1 MKIKLWVV
9 CLWVGSSA
17 FLFHQQ
23 AEAQEAFASGP
34 IRMVLGFPPGATTD
48 SVARLLGQKLSA
60 QMNTPVLVEN
70 RTGAN
75 GNIAAEFVAKSKPS
89 GHTLLFNTMT
99 VVLGAA
105 AGQKTG
111 FDVLKDFAP
120 VSRVASSPNL
130 IVLHPS
136 APADNL
142 AQFIAW
148 VRGEAGKLS
157 YSSAGTGS
165 PSHIGMELLLLAHN
179 LSAVH
184 VPYKGAGPALTDVV
198 AGHIPFTMAGQS
210 GVIPV
215 LKDRRVKV
223 VGISSLR
230 RSPLL
235 PDVPALAESMLGF
248 EVVVWLGVMA
258 PAGTPQPVI
267 GRLNAEIGKAMQ
279 DAEMRKRLAT
289 EGADPGTSSPEEYAA
304 YLRGELE
311 RWTSVFKKAGIKLDD

>member
-1 MKIKLWVV
+1 MNFKHWLV
-9 CLWVGSSA
+9 CLFTAASA

-23 AEAQEAFASGP
+23 AAAQEQFPSGQ
-34 IRMVLGFPPGATTD
+34 IRLVLGFPPGATTD
-48 SVARLLGQKLSA
+48 AVARLLGQRLA
-60 QMNTPVLVEN
+60 TQMNVPVVVEN

-75 GNIAAEFVAKSKPS
+75 GNIAAEFVAKSKPN
-89 GHTLLFNTMT
+89 GYTLLFNTVT

-111 FDVLKDFAP
+111 FDVLKDFSP

-136 APADNL
+136 VPADNVP
-142 AQFIAW
+142 QFLAW
-148 VRGEAGKLS
+148 VKAGGGKLA

-165 PSHIGMELLLLAHN
+165 PSHIGMELLLQAHN

-184 VPYKGAGPALTDVV
+184 VPYKGAGPALIDVV
-198 AGHIPFTMAGQS
+198 SGQIPFTMAGQS
-210 GVIPV
+210 GVIPM

-223 VGISSLR
+223 VGITSLR

-235 PDVPALAESMLGF
+235 PDVPALAESMPGF

-267 GRLNAEIGKAMQ
+267 GRLNTEIGKAMQ

-289 EGADPGTSSPEEYAA
+289 EGADPGTSTPEEYAT
-304 YLRGELE
+304 YLRGELD
-311 RWTSVFKKAGIKLDD
+311 RWTVVFKNAGIKLDD